1 MTELL
6 TKWFQN
12 KDNFAQSACSI
23 CDVNELSV
31 IKSIN
36 RDLVVER
43 FLNLQQKFLRLKFK
57 VHFPFRINNII
68 VEYSL

>member
-1 MTELL
+1 MTALL

-23 CDVNELSV
+23 CEMNELSGT
-31 IKSIN
+31 KSIN

-43 FLNLQQKFLRLKFK
+43 FLILQQKFLPLKFK
-57 VHFPFRINNII
+57 EHFSFRINNII